1 MIEKVFVG
9 LISLILNFIFLNYVD
24 KLEKIKCGCSQ
35 DWRRDFIKVYSIL
48 VIVLVCA
55 GFFLDTKKLLKN
67 NTVLGFL
74 TLVQLAGFIYLYCLY
89 TFSRDLKNGN
99 CECSE
104 TWERKLIYNY
114 SMIIIILYLLTIV
127 MNVGVVLFVTSPRFE
142 KVCKDVMKLKK
153 KSKN

>member
-1 MIEKVFVG
+1 MIEKVFMG

-48 VIVLVCA
+48 VIVLICA

-67 NTVLGFL
+67 NTILGFL

-114 SMIIIILYLLTIV
+114 SMIIIMLYLLTIV

>member
-1 MIEKVFVG
+1 MIEKVFMG

-114 SMIIIILYLLTIV
+114 SMIIIMLYLLTIV

-153 KSKN
+153 NSKN

>member
-1 MIEKVFVG
+1 MIEKVFMG

-48 VIVLVCA
+48 VIVIICA

-67 NTVLGFL
+67 DTVLGFL

-114 SMIIIILYLLTIV
+114 SIIIIMLYLLTIV

-153 KSKN
+153 NSKN

>member
-1 MIEKVFVG
+1 MIEKVFMG

-48 VIVLVCA
+48 VIVLICA

-67 NTVLGFL
+67 DIVLGFL

-114 SMIIIILYLLTIV
+114 SMIIIMLYLLTIV

-153 KSKN
+153 NSKN